1 MKRTLHTLALVVLIL
16 SAALVLGS
24 AFAQDATTPTSFAD
38 LWQELVVPTLLTLA
52 SAAIGYLSVL
62 LSGFL
67 KRAAANQEN
76 QLVAKA
82 LEMVGSMAVTA
93 VAETAQTAVK
103 QLKAA
108 HADGKLTREEA
119 QAALAFAASRVW
131 ATLGA
136 QARDTLL
143 KQSGGSVQSAIDT
156 FVKPAVEQQV
166 ALLDAVLPQAAPI
179 TGEGERERALML
191 ARAKLGLG
199 LQ

>member
-1 MKRTLHTLALVVLIL
+1 MKRTLHTLAIVVRTLP
-16 SAALVLGS
+16 AALVLGS
-24 AFAQDATTPTSFAD
+24 AFAQGAVPTSFAD

-62 LSGFL
+62 LGGVL
-67 KRAAANQEN
+67 KRAATNQEN

-103 QLKAA
+103 QMKAA

-119 QAALAFAASRVW
+119 QAALAFAAGRVW
-131 ATLGA
+131 ATLG
-136 QARDTLL
+136 QHARDSLL
-143 KQSGGSVQSAIDT
+143 KQVGGSTQSAIDT
-156 FVKPAVEQQV
+156 FIKPAVEQQV

-179 TGEGERERALML
+179 TGEGERERTLML

-199 LQ
+199 LR

>member
-1 MKRTLHTLALVVLIL
+1 MKRALHILAILVLVL
-16 SAALVLGS
+16 SAALVFGS
-24 AFAQDATTPTSFAD
+24 AFAQDATAPSSFAD

-93 VAETAQTAVK
+93 VAETAQIAVK

-143 KQSGGSVQSAIDT
+143 KQSGGSVQAAIDT

-166 ALLDAVLPQAAPI
+166 ALLDAVLPRAEPV
-179 TGEGERERALML
+179 TGEADRVRTLAL